1 MSAPPRDQ
9 FGLHRAEK
17 PWRPKRMMATRGLV
31 SGTRRLLLH
40 LRTALNKIT
49 ERNFHRQVEKVVA
62 LNITTKERLLL
73 VVDAVLTKAVTEPK
87 FSGVYA
93 QLCADLQRLRVPGAD
108 ATFAGLLLSRVWREF
123 RGEPGRAGGAPQ
135 RQLGLVRFIAEL
147 FKVNLVAE
155 TIVHSGIQRLL
166 QDPTAASLECLCG
179 LLPRVCHALER
190 SRVERYL
197 QEVEEF
203 VGPRR
208 RRRTSFQ
215 LRFRLQD
222 TLDECSLRLR
232 RQEKAVSRELPVEGR
247 RLWAMDGEQESVSRE
262 VKAVSRERP
271 VEGRPLWAM
280 DGEQE
285 SVSRERPVEGRRLWA
300 MDGEQESVSRE
311 VKAVSRERPVE
322 GRRMW
327 AMDGEQ
333 ESVSREV
340 KAVSRERP
348 VEGRRMWA
356 MDGEQESVSRE
367 VKVVSRERP
376 VEGRRMWAMDGEQE
390 SVSREVKVVSR
401 ERPVEGRRL
410 CAMDEVELVRRP
422 VKARLG
428 PRTAPCCV

>member
-1 MSAPPRDQ
+1 MSAPPRDEL
-9 FGLHRAEK
+9 GLHRAEE
-17 PWRPKRMMATRGLV
+17 PWRPRRMMATRGLV

-49 ERNFHRQVEKVVA
+49 ERNFHRQVEKVAA

-73 VVDAVLTKAVTEPK
+73 VVDAVLTKAVTEPT

-93 QLCADLQRLRVPGAD
+93 RLCADLQRLRVPGTS

-123 RGEPGRAGGAPQ
+123 RGEPGRAGRAPQ

-147 FKVNLVAE
+147 FQVDLLAE

-232 RQEKAVSRELPVEGR
+232 RQDKAVKSRG
-247 RLWAMDGEQESVSRE
+247 
-262 VKAVSRERP
+262 RP
-271 VEGRPLWAM
+271 VEGT
-280 DGEQE
+280 
-285 SVSRERPVEGRRLWA
+285 RR
-300 MDGEQESVSRE
+300 
-311 VKAVSRERPVE
+311 
-322 GRRMW
+322 
-327 AMDGEQ
+327 
-333 ESVSREV
+333 
-340 KAVSRERP
+340 
-348 VEGRRMWA
+348 
-356 MDGEQESVSRE
+356 
-367 VKVVSRERP
+367 
-376 VEGRRMWAMDGEQE
+376 
-390 SVSREVKVVSR
+390 
-401 ERPVEGRRL
+401 
-410 CAMDEVELVRRP
+410 CAMDEVEMVRRP
-422 VKARLG
+422 VHARLG

>member
-232 RQEKAVSRELPVEGR
+232 RQEKAVSREE
-247 RLWAMDGEQESVSRE
+247 
-262 VKAVSRERP
+262 KAVSTERP

-285 SVSRERPVEGRRLWA
+285 SVSRERPVEGRPLW
-300 MDGEQESVSRE
+300 
-311 VKAVSRERPVE
+311 
-322 GRRMW
+322 
-327 AMDGEQ
+327 
-333 ESVSREV
+333 
-340 KAVSRERP
+340 
-348 VEGRRMWA
+348 
-356 MDGEQESVSRE
+356 
-367 VKVVSRERP
+367 
-376 VEGRRMWAMDGEQE
+376 
-390 SVSREVKVVSR
+390 
-401 ERPVEGRRL
+401 
-410 CAMDEVELVRRP
+410 AMDEVELVRRQ

>member
-247 RLWAMDGEQESVSRE
+247 PLWAMDGEQESVSREEKAVSRQEKAVSTERPVEGRRLWAMDGEQESVSREEKAVSTERPVEGRRLWAMDGEQESVSREVKVVSRE

-285 SVSRERPVEGRRLWA
+285 SVSRERPVEGRPLW
-300 MDGEQESVSRE
+300 
-311 VKAVSRERPVE
+311 
-322 GRRMW
+322 
-327 AMDGEQ
+327 
-333 ESVSREV
+333 
-340 KAVSRERP
+340 
-348 VEGRRMWA
+348 
-356 MDGEQESVSRE
+356 
-367 VKVVSRERP
+367 
-376 VEGRRMWAMDGEQE
+376 
-390 SVSREVKVVSR
+390 
-401 ERPVEGRRL
+401 
-410 CAMDEVELVRRP
+410 AMDEVELVRRQ

>member
-232 RQEKAVSRELPVEGR
+232 RQEKAVSTERPVEGR
-247 RLWAMDGEQESVSRE
+247 RLWAMDGEQESVSREEKAVSTERPVEGRRLWAMDGEQESVSREVKVVSRE

-285 SVSRERPVEGRRLWA
+285 SVSREE
-300 MDGEQESVSRE
+300 
-311 VKAVSRERPVE
+311 KAVSRERPVE
-322 GRRMW
+322 GRPLW
-327 AMDGEQ
+327 AMD
-333 ESVSREV
+333 EV
-340 KAVSRERP
+340 ELVH
-348 VEGRRMWA
+348 
-356 MDGEQESVSRE
+356 RE

-376 VEGRRMWAMDGEQE
+376 VEGRPLW
-390 SVSREVKVVSR
+390 
-401 ERPVEGRRL
+401 
-410 CAMDEVELVRRP
+410 AMDEVELVRRQ